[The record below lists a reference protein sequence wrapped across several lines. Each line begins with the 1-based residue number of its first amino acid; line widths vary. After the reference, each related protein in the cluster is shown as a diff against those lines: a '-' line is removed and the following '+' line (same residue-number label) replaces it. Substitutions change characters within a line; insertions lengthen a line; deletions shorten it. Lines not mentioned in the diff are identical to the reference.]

1 MIDAADVG
9 ERADAIK
16 ERIRRAGG
24 ADVQLM
30 AVTKGFDR
38 TAIDAAV
45 AAGLPVVGESY
56 AQECVA
62 KLNDGPRPDGL
73 EVHFIGG
80 LQRNKVKKLV
90 WVVDVWHSVD
100 RESLVDEIGT
110 RAPGAAIFV
119 QVDIS
124 NEATKGGCAPGHVAE
139 LVARAGERGL
149 VVRGLMGIAPLGPP
163 AEARPGFRLLR
174 KLVDELGLRECSMG
188 MSADLEVA
196 IDEGSTMVRVG
207 TGLFGPRPT
216 RS

>member
-90 WVVDVWHSVD
+90 GVVDVWHSVD
-100 RESLVDEIGT
+100 RESLVEEIGT